1 MKATVEMLNGEK
13 RRLTL
18 PNPVWEGNV
27 SQGLG
32 VKLTGLYIGRR
43 THRVVMRVYSI
54 WSSGLVVEGERFIEC
69 MDSQIADFC
78 NEFKEFAEV
87 WDNLGAPE
95 EL

>member
-18 PNPVWEGNV
+18 PEPVWEGNQ
-27 SQGLG
+27 SNGLG
-32 VKLTGLYIGRR
+32 CYIKGLYIGRR
-43 THRVVMRVYSI
+43 THRVVMKVYSI
-54 WSSGLVVEGERFIEC
+54 WSNGLEVEGEKFLEC
-69 MDSQIADFC
+69 NENQIADFC